1 MNLHDVSSP
10 IPYATPYFTPD
21 FNNPLQVV
29 GDEAWHKVYPSPSGR
44 KSPHATRPK
53 NAELSRAEE
62 EVARS
67 AVAKIFFKGRS
78 LVEHQLRSF
87 NEFMEYGLPAM
98 FDEAAPL
105 EISPDPTPV
114 AIRIGA
120 RTPKVARI
128 SYGEVSVGKPY
139 CSVMTRDGTKGVDVV
154 DLLPNEARLR
164 NMSYSAH
171 LYVNMTLE
179 VITSTRTHTR
189 ACRRVSELP
198 YPQAN
203 LDGDLLE

>member
-10 IPYATPYFTPD
+10 IPYATPYFTHD

-29 GDEAWHKVYPSPSGR
+29 GDEVCHKVYASPGR

-98 FDEAAPL
+98 FDEAEPL
-105 EISPDPTPV
+105 EISPDPT
-114 AIRIGA
+114 IRIGA

-179 VITSTRTHTR
+179 VTTSILTHTTT
-189 ACRRVSELP
+189 CRRGSELS
-198 YPQAN
+198 YPQAK
-203 LDGDLLE
+203 LDDDLLE